1 MSRVKLVA
9 VVVFNVLAISQAAQA
24 QVPDRIF
31 GGNTITV
38 TVRDANN
45 KPIND
50 ARVEVRGI
58 MGHRTVSGGYTNRA
72 GIFESTDLP
81 DGPYEVIAQKGLMQ
95 TTDRIEV
102 SAGSAMVPLRIDA
115 EDVPGRDVA
124 GDATVSV
131 AQYKVPKKAREQFK
145 KAEDAVSKRKVN
157 EAQEHIAKALEIFP
171 DFAEALTLRGI
182 LSLDAK
188 NLDAALIDL
197 DHAVK
202 ADAAYPLAY
211 FALGAAFNNSERFD
225 EALRALDRG
234 IALAPQSWQ
243 GYFEIAKAQIG
254 KRNFE
259 AAIKA
264 LDKSEN
270 LVDGKYPLIHLLK
283 AHSMLALK
291 NYNDAMTEL
300 QAYVDQAPKSPE
312 AEDARQTLEQ
322 VKAFVAKQ

>member
-24 QVPDRIF
+24 QVPDSSL
-31 GGNTITV
+31 GGNSITV
-38 TVRDANN
+38 TVRDVNN
-45 KPIND
+45 KPVSD
-50 ARVEVRGI
+50 ARVEVRSI
-58 MGHRTVSGGYTNRA
+58 MNHRTISGGYTNRA
-72 GIFESTDLP
+72 GAFESISVP
-81 DGPYEVIAQKGLMQ
+81 DGQYEVIAQKGLMQ
-95 TTDRIEV
+95 TTDRTDV
-102 SAGSAMVPLRIDA
+102 RAGSATVSMRIDA
-115 EDVPGRDVA
+115 EDVPGSEVS
-124 GDATVSV
+124 GSTTVSV
-131 AQYKVPKKAREQFK
+131 AQYKVPKKAREAFK
-145 KAEDAVSKRKVN
+145 KAEAAVSKRKLD
-157 EAQEHIAKALEIFP
+157 EAQKHIAKALEIFP

-188 NLDAALIDL
+188 NIDVALIDL

-202 ADAAYPLAY
+202 ADAAYSLAY

-225 EALRALDRG
+225 EALRVLDRG

-264 LDKSEN
+264 LDKSES
-270 LVDGKYPLIHLLK
+270 LAEGKYPLIHLLK

-300 QAYVDQAPKSPE
+300 QTYVDQAPKSPE
-312 AEDARQTLEQ
+312 AESARQTLEQ